1 MTFLVKNFSVG
12 NSYNYSIQILT
23 NNSNLLFFAFH
34 DDGYRIREA
43 QLTSLYENMMRN
55 KYFKMCFQKAR
66 NKGIE
71 SKYVTIFK
79 NLDH

>member
-1 MTFLVKNFSVG
+1 M
-12 NSYNYSIQILT
+12 
-23 NNSNLLFFAFH
+23 NNLDLLFFAFH
-34 DDGYRIREA
+34 DDGIGIREA

-79 NLDH
+79 HLDH